1 MSYTKEFTVD
11 ETAWTTV
18 VTGQTTGFVQ
28 LKDAG
33 PVLVHVGQSAPLVG
47 SDEGVMLNDPGLTE
61 MSVLVMEEGDSIFV
75 KSRQSENNRVIAVA
89 PGTAPV

>member
-11 ETAWTTV
+11 GDSWTTV

-33 PVLVHVGQSAPLVG
+33 PVLVHVGQSAPDAG
-47 SDEGVMLNDPGLTE
+47 SDVGVLLNDPGLTE
-61 MSVLVMEEGDSIFV
+61 MAVLVLETGDSIYV
-75 KSRQSENNRVIAVA
+75 KSRQSEDNRVIAVA
-89 PGTAPV
+89 PGSAPA